1 VSLPLALAVVAL
13 ANPGASPKL
22 WATVNVCDTAAHPD
36 TIGVRAQMPGTG
48 HRGQRMYMRIQVEYL
63 DAATNAWRPVGTQG
77 DSFRF
82 YVGAATHKLRQGGMS
97 FAYNPPASGT
107 TMLRGNV
114 TFEWRRGS
122 RVVYQAQKYT
132 EAGHA
137 DAAQADPPGFSAAAC
152 EIRP

>member
-1 VSLPLALAVVAL
+1 
-13 ANPGASPKL
+13 
-22 WATVNVCDTAAHPD
+22 
-36 TIGVRAQMPGTG
+36 
-48 HRGQRMYMRIQVEYL
+48 
-63 DAATNAWRPVGTQG
+63 
-77 DSFRF
+77 
-82 YVGAATHKLRQGGMS
+82 
-97 FAYNPPASGT
+97 
-107 TMLRGNV
+107 MLRGNV

>member
-1 VSLPLALAVVAL
+1 MSLPLALAVVAL
-13 ANPGASPKL
+13 ASPVASPKL

-97 FAYNPPASGT
+97 FAYNPPASGS
-107 TMLRGNV
+107 TMLRANV

-122 RVVYQAQKYT
+122 YWRW
-132 EAGHA
+132 
-137 DAAQADPPGFSAAAC
+137 
-152 EIRP
+152 RR

>member
-13 ANPGASPKL
+13 ANPVASPKL
-22 WATVNVCDTAAHPD
+22 WATVNVCDTAAQPD

-48 HRGQRMYMRIQVEYL
+48 RRGQRMYMRIQVEYL
-63 DAATNAWRPVGTQG
+63 DAATNEWHPVGTQG
-77 DSFRF
+77 DSFRV
-82 YVGAATHKLRQGGMS
+82 YAGAATHKLRQGGMS
-97 FAYNPPASGT
+97 FAYNPPASGS

-132 EAGHA
+132 EAGHV
-137 DAAQADPPGFSAAAC
+137 DAARADPPGFSAATC
-152 EIRP
+152 EIKP